1 MKPDNRGQRRSL
13 LAVVAL
19 LTLTFVA
26 LGPQVLAFCGF
37 YVAQAD
43 AELFNE
49 SSKVIL
55 AREDN
60 RTILSMANDYQGE
73 VENFALVVPVPVV
86 LQEGQVQVG
95 DPALFDRIDAYSAPR
110 LVEYFDED
118 PCRPM
123 LMQDMMR
130 TPSAADEAASGPP
143 QSDNALGVT
152 VEASFSVG
160 EYDIVVLSAEESSGL
175 ETWLVQNGY
184 NIPEGVREP
193 LERYI
198 AQGMKFF
205 VARVNLDEFESR
217 GYQFLRPLVMAFE
230 SESFMLPLQLGMVN
244 ANGPQDMIV
253 YLLSP
258 RGRVELSNYATVN
271 IPSNVN
277 LPEFVEDEFGEVY
290 QAIFAETHQ
299 REGGDVGILEYA
311 WDMSWCDPCAADPLS
326 RDELLRA
333 GVFWLEPSADVRAP
347 NVYLTRLHVRYTDET
362 FPEDLMFRA
371 TDNRE
376 NYQGR
381 YILQRPYRGEITCE
395 EGKRYVERVIERRE
409 QEAQRLANL
418 TGWSITEVRE
428 RMGSYDPEV
437 SLPSSPSWWQRV
449 FESF

>member
-1 MKPDNRGQRRSL
+1 MKPDYRRQRRSL
-13 LAVVAL
+13 LAVVAV

-26 LGPQVLAFCGF
+26 VGPRVLAFCGF

-49 SSKVIL
+49 SSKVII
-55 AREDN
+55 AREDT
-60 RTILSMANDYQGE
+60 RTVLSMANDYQGE

-95 DPALFDRIDAYSAPR
+95 DPTLFERIDAYSAPR

-118 PCRPM
+118 PCRLP
-123 LMQDMMR
+123 QAEVMR
-130 TPSAADEAASGPP
+130 SAPTAADEAAGPP
-143 QSDNALGVT
+143 QSSDALGVT

-175 ETWLVQNGY
+175 ETWLVQNDY
-184 NIPEGVREP
+184 NIPAGVREP
-193 LERYI
+193 LQSYI

-258 RGRVELSNYATVN
+258 QGRVELANYATVN

-299 REGGDVGILEYA
+299 REGGDAAILEYA

-333 GVFWLEPSADVRAP
+333 GVFWLEPDANVRAP
-347 NVYLTRLHVRYTDET
+347 NVYLTRLHVRYTEQT

-371 TDNRE
+371 TDNRQ

-381 YILQRPYRGEITCE
+381 YILQRPFRGEITCE
-395 EGKRYVERVIERRE
+395 EGKRYVEQVQERRE

-428 RMGSYDPEV
+428 RMGDYNPEV

-449 FESF
+449 FDSF

>member
-1 MKPDNRGQRRSL
+1 MKPDKPRQYRTL
-13 LAVVAL
+13 FAVVAL

-60 RTILSMANDYQGE
+60 RTILSMSNDYQGE

-95 DPALFDRIDAYSAPR
+95 DPTIFDRIDAYSAPR
-110 LVEYFDED
+110 LVEYYDED
-118 PCRPM
+118 PCQPVVMR
-123 LMQDMMR
+123 DMMAV
-130 TPSAADEAASGPP
+130 PSAANESAAGPP
-143 QSDNALGVT
+143 QGDDALGVT
-152 VEASFSVG
+152 VEASFTVG

-175 ETWLVQNGY
+175 ETWLTQNGY

-230 SESFMLPLQLGMVN
+230 SESLMLPLQLGMVN

-258 RGRVELSNYATVN
+258 QGRIELANYPTVN
-271 IPSNVN
+271 IPSNIN

-290 QAIFAETHQ
+290 QAIFAETHE
-299 REGGDVGILEYA
+299 REGGDAGILEYA

-333 GVFWLEPSADVRAP
+333 GVFWLDTNSDVRAP
-347 NVYLTRLHVRYTDET
+347 NVYLTRLHVRYTEET
-362 FPEDLMFRA
+362 FPEDLMFRV
-371 TDNRE
+371 TDNRQ
-376 NYQGR
+376 NYQAR
-381 YILQRPYRGEITCE
+381 YVLQRPFEGEITCE
-395 EGKRYVERVIERRE
+395 EGERYVQQVKERRE
-409 QEAQRLANL
+409 REAQQLANL

-428 RMGSYDPEV
+428 RMGSYAPEV
-437 SLPSSPSWWQRV
+437 SVPTWWERV
-449 FESF
+449 FGSF